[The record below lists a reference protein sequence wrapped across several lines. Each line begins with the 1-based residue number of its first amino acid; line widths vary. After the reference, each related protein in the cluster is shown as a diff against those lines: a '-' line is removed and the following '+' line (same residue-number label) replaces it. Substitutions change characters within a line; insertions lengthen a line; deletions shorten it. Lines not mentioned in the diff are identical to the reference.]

1 MGTGD
6 KQGHIRVAAVD
17 DHPVMLL
24 GIAEA
29 AREAHVPLT
38 LVASARTVDGLEVDE
53 GDADVALLD
62 LRLSDGTRPKDN
74 VVRLTAMGMAC
85 LVFTDRQHLPLM
97 SEAVTAG
104 ARGIVLKH
112 QSPSQL
118 VEAVC
123 AVGGG
128 SSFLPVEL
136 AELLARA
143 SSSRPHLT
151 DREVEVLGL
160 LFEGLVTKQVA
171 RKLDLQESTVKEH
184 LKRIRGKYAALGRP
198 VSTRVELIQ
207 RAMEDG
213 YVGQ

>member
-1 MGTGD
+1 
-6 KQGHIRVAAVD
+6 
-17 DHPVMLL
+17 MLL
-24 GIAEA
+24 GIGEA
-29 AREAHVPLT
+29 ARAAQVPLS
-38 LVASARTVDGLEVDE
+38 LVATSRTVDGLDLTA
-53 GDADVALLD
+53 GQADVAVLD
-62 LRLSDGTRPKDN
+62 LHLSDGSRPKDN
-74 VVRLTAMGMAC
+74 VLRLTDLGMAC
-85 LVFTDRQHLPLM
+85 LVFTDRSHLPLM
-97 SEAVTAG
+97 SEAVSAG

-112 QSPSQL
+112 QSATEL

-123 AVGGG
+123 AVGNG

-136 AELLARA
+136 AEMLARA

-171 RKLDLQESTVKEH
+171 RKLELQESTVKEH

-213 YVGQ
+213 YVGR

>member
-1 MGTGD
+1 M
-6 KQGHIRVAAVD
+6 AAID

-24 GIAEA
+24 GIKEA
-29 AREAHVPLT
+29 ARAAEVPLH
-38 LVASARTVDGLEVDE
+38 LVASSRTVDGLDVDQGE
-53 GDADVALLD
+53 ADVALLD
-62 LRLSDGTRPKDN
+62 LHLSDGSRPKEN
-74 VVRLTAMGMAC
+74 VGRLLDLGMAC
-85 LVFTDRQHLPLM
+85 LVFTDRTNVPLM
-97 SEAVTAG
+97 SEAVSAG

-112 QSPSQL
+112 QTPAQL
-118 VEAVC
+118 VEAVH
-123 AVGGG
+123 AVGTG

-136 AELLARA
+136 AEMLARA
-143 SSSRPHLT
+143 TSSRPHLT

-171 RKLDLQESTVKEH
+171 RKLELQESTVKEH

-213 YVGQ
+213 YVGR

>member
-1 MGTGD
+1 V
-6 KQGHIRVAAVD
+6 R
-17 DHPVMLL
+17 
-24 GIAEA
+24 
-29 AREAHVPLT
+29 
-38 LVASARTVDGLEVDE
+38 LVASSRTVEGLDVSAGE
-53 GDADVALLD
+53 ADVALLD
-62 LRLSDGTRPKDN
+62 LHLSDGSRPKEN
-74 VVRLTAMGMAC
+74 VGRLIDLGMAC
-85 LVFTDRQHLPLM
+85 LVFTDRSNVPLM

-112 QSPSQL
+112 QSPTQL

-123 AVGGG
+123 AVGSG

-136 AELLARA
+136 AEMLARA
-143 SSSRPHLT
+143 TSSRPHLT
-151 DREVEVLGL
+151 DREVEVLGH

-171 RKLDLQESTVKEH
+171 RKLELQESTVKEH

-213 YVGQ
+213 YVGR